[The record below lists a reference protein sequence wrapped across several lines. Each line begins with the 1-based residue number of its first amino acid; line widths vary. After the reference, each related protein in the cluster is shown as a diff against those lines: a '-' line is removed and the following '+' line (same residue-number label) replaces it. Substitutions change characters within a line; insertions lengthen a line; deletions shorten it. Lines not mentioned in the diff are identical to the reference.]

1 MLYDRK
7 IKYLDYIVGGERL
20 QAAGFV
26 KVEVRDEVCRMQ
38 IHVNGLH
45 LSDSFERKVILR
57 NADRESFVKMIK
69 IADGKGD
76 TGEIVLN
83 TSSMGS
89 GNISYGG
96 LEQIVIPI
104 DNDRE
109 IRCIW
114 NTKINRKNETGNE
127 TEGYREAGNKKTYRH
142 EEGDKKAEYRKEED
156 EKAEYRET
164 GNEKAEYREIGDEI
178 AKYSEADSVKA
189 ENEEADSGKSENER
203 FRDEETACETD
214 TYMSDEYVAEET
226 DRDESVPKD
235 TEYKADDC
243 NKREDM
249 HSAQITPDEIAQPG
263 SMAPYPQDDKW
274 KQVSALYEHGNV
286 FGEMSDCI
294 LIRPGDFVILP
305 DKYYKLVNNSF
316 LLHGYH
322 NYGYLVLART
332 EKRGEIKY
340 YIGVPG
346 NFFEK
351 EKQVAIMFGFESFE
365 CGKSY
370 VQPGDFGYYMIRVEL

>member
-26 KVEVRDEVCRMQ
+26 KAEVRDEVCRMQ

-45 LSDSFERKVILR
+45 LSDSFERKIILR
-57 NADRESFVKMIK
+57 SADSESFLKLIK
-69 IADGKGD
+69 IEGGKGD
-76 TGEIVLN
+76 TGELVLN
-83 TSSMGS
+83 TSGMGS
-89 GNISYGG
+89 GKISYGG
-96 LEQIVIPI
+96 LEQIIIPI
-104 DNDRE
+104 DNEKE

-114 NTKINRKNETGNE
+114 NAKKDYGEDKIDYTENKINDSENNIAGREEPEDYKEEAKEDGNDSAVHITENEN
-127 TEGYREAGNKKTYRH
+127 N
-142 EEGDKKAEYRKEED
+142 EED
-156 EKAEYRET
+156 EKLPAV
-164 GNEKAEYREIGDEI
+164 D
-178 AKYSEADSVKA
+178 
-189 ENEEADSGKSENER
+189 
-203 FRDEETACETD
+203 
-214 TYMSDEYVAEET
+214 
-226 DRDESVPKD
+226 
-235 TEYKADDC
+235 
-243 NKREDM
+243 EDM
-249 HSAQITPDEIAQPG
+249 HATQMTPDEIEQPRA
-263 SMAPYPQDDKW
+263 MTQYPQDDKW
-274 KQVSALYEHGNV
+274 RQLSALYEHGNV
-286 FGEMSDCI
+286 FGDMSDCL

-322 NYGYLVLART
+322 NYGYMVLART